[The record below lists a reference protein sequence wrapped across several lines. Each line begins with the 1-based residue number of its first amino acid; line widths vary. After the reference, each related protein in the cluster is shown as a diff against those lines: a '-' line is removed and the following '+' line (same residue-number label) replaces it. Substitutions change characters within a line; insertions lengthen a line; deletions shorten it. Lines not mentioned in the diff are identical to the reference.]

1 MSEIKF
7 DHFKNIEELIQHL
20 EMWYAEDDYFAYDRY
35 FHLDDARKMGMYIYK
50 QHQEIERRKEEN
62 LSLKLEN
69 QILKSG
75 VESERK
81 YSYGYR

>member
-1 MSEIKF
+1 MNEEIK
-7 DHFKNIEELIQHL
+7 ELLFLLHNDRLTEVGKRKL
-20 EMWYAEDDYFAYDRY
+20 E
-35 FHLDDARKMGMYIYK
+35 
-50 QHQEIERRKEEN
+50 QEIERLNKEIKRIELDDSLYIAQKDDEIRELKEEN

>member
-1 MSEIKF
+1 MSEEIK
-7 DHFKNIEELIQHL
+7 ELLFLLHNDRLTEVGKRKL
-20 EMWYAEDDYFAYDRY
+20 E
-35 FHLDDARKMGMYIYK
+35 
-50 QHQEIERRKEEN
+50 QEIERLNKEIKRIELDDSLYIAQKDDEIRELKEEN

>member
-1 MSEIKF
+1 MSEEIK
-7 DHFKNIEELIQHL
+7 ELLFLLHNDRLTEAGKRKL
-20 EMWYAEDDYFAYDRY
+20 E
-35 FHLDDARKMGMYIYK
+35 
-50 QHQEIERRKEEN
+50 QEIERLNKEIKRIELDDSLYIAQKDDEIRELKEEN